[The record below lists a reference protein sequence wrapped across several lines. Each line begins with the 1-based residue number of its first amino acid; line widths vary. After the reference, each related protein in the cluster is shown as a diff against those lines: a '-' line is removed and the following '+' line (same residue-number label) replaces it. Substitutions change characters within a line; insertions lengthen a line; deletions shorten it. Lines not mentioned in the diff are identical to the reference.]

1 MEEIKQQDV
10 KIFNQSFIQIFMIN
24 FFVMLSFYS
33 LTVVIG
39 PYAVN
44 ELGES
49 QSVAG
54 LLVGITVIGSLVARL
69 LSGFVMQKLKTKS
82 ILFLGAAILLLSLIS
97 YVFAKELS
105 LLVAMRFI
113 QGLAI
118 GLISTVTNTVVVLVI
133 PVERKGEGISYFS
146 LSTVIATALGPFIA
160 LLLVNAIGYRLF
172 FILASLIGVFVLMA
186 IFFVHEKVVNLPKKA
201 QHQAISLKH
210 FIEPKAVPLA
220 VVMLI
225 ATISYSAIQSNLTF
239 FMSEQHMASYA
250 SFFFLIYAASIF
262 ISRPFTGVLSDRK
275 NENFVTYPC
284 LILLIVGFILLS
296 QVSGP
301 FIFIISAIFIG
312 LGFGN
317 LQSSI
322 QSTIVKNAALDRVGV
337 STSTYFILF
346 DLAFGVGPVL
356 LGIIAPMIGFKA
368 LFELMSIVG
377 VVALILYYLV
387 HGRHVSKTL

>member
-1 MEEIKQQDV
+1 
-10 KIFNQSFIQIFMIN
+10 
-24 FFVMLSFYS
+24 
-33 LTVVIG
+33 
-39 PYAVN
+39 
-44 ELGES
+44 
-49 QSVAG
+49 
-54 LLVGITVIGSLVARL
+54 
-69 LSGFVMQKLKTKS
+69 
-82 ILFLGAAILLLSLIS
+82 
-97 YVFAKELS
+97 
-105 LLVAMRFI
+105 
-113 QGLAI
+113 
-118 GLISTVTNTVVVLVI
+118 
-133 PVERKGEGISYFS
+133 
-146 LSTVIATALGPFIA
+146 
-160 LLLVNAIGYRLF
+160 
-172 FILASLIGVFVLMA
+172 MA
-186 IFFVHEKVVNLPKKA
+186 N
-201 QHQAISLKH
+201 
-210 FIEPKAVPLA
+210 
-220 VVMLI
+220 
-225 ATISYSAIQSNLTF
+225 
-239 FMSEQHMASYA
+239 YA

-356 LGIIAPMIGFKA
+356 LGVIAPMIGFKA

-387 HGRHVSKTL
+387 HGRHVSKAL

>member
-69 LSGFVMQKLKTKS
+69 LSGFFMEKLKTKY
-82 ILFLGAAILLLSLIS
+82 ILFLGAAILLVSLIS

-113 QGLAI
+113 QGIAI

-133 PVERKGEGISYFS
+133 PSERKGEGISYFS

-160 LLLVNAIGYRLF
+160 LLLVNAIGYHLF
-172 FILASLIGVFVLMA
+172 FILASLIGVLVFIA
-186 IFFVHEKVVNLPKKA
+186 IFFVHEKVVTLPKKV
-201 QHQAISLKH
+201 QHQAISIKH
-210 FIEPKAVPLA
+210 FIEPKAIPLA

-239 FMSEQHMASYA
+239 FMSEQHMANYA
-250 SFFFLIYAASIF
+250 SFFFLIYAISIF
-262 ISRPFTGVLSDRK
+262 VSRPFTGVLSDRK

-284 LILLIVGFILLS
+284 LILLIAGFILLS

-301 FIFIISAIFIG
+301 IIFILSAIFIG

-322 QSTIVKNAALDRVGV
+322 QSIIVKNAALDRVGV

-377 VVALILYYLV
+377 LVALILYYLV
-387 HGRHVSKTL
+387 HGRHVSKSL

>member
-69 LSGFVMQKLKTKS
+69 LSGFFMEKLKTKY
-82 ILFLGAAILLLSLIS
+82 ILFLGAAILLVSLIS

-113 QGLAI
+113 QGIAI

-133 PVERKGEGISYFS
+133 PSERKGEGISYFS

-160 LLLVNAIGYRLF
+160 LLLVNAIGYHLF
-172 FILASLIGVFVLMA
+172 FILASLIGVLVFIA
-186 IFFVHEKVVNLPKKA
+186 IFFVHEKVVTLPKKV
-201 QHQAISLKH
+201 QHQAISIKH
-210 FIEPKAVPLA
+210 FIEPKAIPLA

-239 FMSEQHMASYA
+239 FMSEQHMANYA
-250 SFFFLIYAASIF
+250 SFFFLIYAISIF
-262 ISRPFTGVLSDRK
+262 VSRPFTGVLSDRK

-284 LILLIVGFILLS
+284 LILLIAGFILLS

-301 FIFIISAIFIG
+301 IIFILSAIFIG

-322 QSTIVKNAALDRVGV
+322 QSIIVKNAALDRVGV

-346 DLAFGVGPVL
+346 DLAFGVDPVL

-377 VVALILYYLV
+377 LVALILYYLV
-387 HGRHVSKTL
+387 HGRHVSKSL